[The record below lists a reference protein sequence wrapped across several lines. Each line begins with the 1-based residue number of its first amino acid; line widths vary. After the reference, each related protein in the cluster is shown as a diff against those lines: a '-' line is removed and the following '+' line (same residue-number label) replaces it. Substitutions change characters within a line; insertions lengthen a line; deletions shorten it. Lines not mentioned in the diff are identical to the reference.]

1 MGRIAVAV
9 GCILL
14 IVVGGL
20 INLHYIEAL
29 CDEIT
34 AQVESSLRSLAETG
48 SDDGRSLQAAYDI
61 WAGRHTYLCTFIGHD
76 QIDQVTSAFQRAMAF
91 LSYETWDEYLAE
103 LEQLTALLQMVR
115 TFDRPS
121 VRSIL

>member
-9 GCILL
+9 GCILF

-20 INLHYIEAL
+20 INLHYIESL
-29 CDEIT
+29 CDEMS
-34 AQVESSLRSLAETG
+34 AQVEISLHSLAETG

-61 WAGRHTYLCTFIGHD
+61 WASRHTYLCTFIGHD

-103 LEQLTALLQMVR
+103 LEQLAALLQIIR